1 MTLPFSIAYRNG
13 DGEIYITMERNNL
26 NANELKSFID
36 HLDAFYRDMVPGDNS
51 SMMMSWIGRQP
62 EGDESLGEMMR
73 ATWDDDPNPYHG
85 DYSEE

>member
-1 MTLPFSIAYRNG
+1 MTLPFSIAYHNG

-26 NANELKSFID
+26 NVKELKSFID
-36 HLDAFYRDMVPGDNS
+36 HLDAFYRDMVPGDS
-51 SMMMSWIGRQP
+51 LQS
-62 EGDESLGEMMR
+62 EGAESLGEMMM

>member
-1 MTLPFSIAYRNG
+1 MTLPFSIAYRDG

-26 NANELKSFID
+26 NVNELKSFID
-36 HLDAFYRDMVPGDNS
+36 HLDAFYRDMVPGGN
-51 SMMMSWIGRQP
+51 RQP

>member
-13 DGEIYITMERNNL
+13 DGEIYIIMERNNL

-36 HLDAFYRDMVPGDNS
+36 HLDAFYRDMVPEDN
-51 SMMMSWIGRQP
+51 RQP